1 MALEIPFDTWK
12 AEFVPVI
19 YEDTGAYCHEHESE
33 NLADP
38 ANWCNCEFLRTFE
51 LQDLAPG
58 GYDAEEY
65 GDALTGNRVWTW
77 HNDGRIT
84 SGVDNPRAEL
94 LITQKPYTTETE
106 II

>member
-1 MALEIPFDTWK
+1 MAIEIPFDTWK
-12 AEFVPVI
+12 AEFKPVI
-19 YEDTGAYCHEHESE
+19 YEDSGAYCFEHESE

-38 ANWCNCEFLRTFE
+38 ANWCNCEYLRTFE
-51 LQDLAPG
+51 LAEIAPG

-65 GDALTGNRVWTW
+65 GDALTDNRVWSW

-94 LITQKPYTTETE
+94 LITEKRFE
-106 II
+106 IKMEVI